1 MPRHLVDVER
11 SGVLGAPVALCGTE
25 LYYLDSDV
33 QVRRGDPCSGR
44 QVVSERE
51 RDCKRCLRRDAE
63 RREVV
68 LMPATAVAQLASVA
82 PTTWNALA
90 PTLSVNVVST
100 VNSLL

>member
-11 SGVLGAPVALCGTE
+11 SGVIGAPVALCGTE

-63 RREVV
+63 RADVV
-68 LMPATAVAQLASVA
+68 LVPVFAVAELAKVA
-82 PTTWNALA
+82 PTMWNTLA
-90 PTLSVNVVST
+90 PSLSVNVVST

>member
-1 MPRHLVDVER
+1 MPRHLVDHER
-11 SGVLGAPVALCGTE
+11 SGVLGSPIALCGTE

-51 RDCKRCLRRDAE
+51 RDCKRCLRREAE
-63 RREVV
+63 RSETV
-68 LMPATAVAQLASVA
+68 LMPVSAVAQLANAA
-82 PTTWNALA
+82 PSIWHEVV

-100 VNSLL
+100 VNSQL